1 MKPITAAIVAL
12 FLVCSVGPTVHAVQ
26 SELPVALQAT
36 IPPPNLKVSSWA
48 LMDASTGVMIAAA
61 KPDRRVEPASLSK
74 LMTAYLVFR
83 GIDSGEFRL
92 DEEVLVSEN
101 AWRSIGSRMFIEPG
115 DRVSIENLIKGL
127 VIQSGNDAA
136 VALAEYVAGSEAA
149 FVEMMNQAAAGL
161 NLNGT
166 HYVNSTG
173 LPHPDHFS
181 TARDISRLA
190 GAITQQ
196 FPEHYRYYSMKEFGW
211 KGIHQKNRN
220 KLLWRDE
227 TVDGVKTGH
236 TRSAGYCLVGSAERD
251 GMRLIA
257 SVLGAQSK
265 TKREDAVYALLRYGF
280 ASYDSKTVYR
290 GGDKIVTAKVY
301 KSVSPSLAVG
311 VGSDIRLTLP
321 KTPGRQ
327 LDADIRLNEPLVAPI
342 VKGSTVGTLTLRLNG
357 DEIGAHPL
365 VALGD
370 AVPGSWAVKAY
381 DTLRLWV
388 R

>member
-1 MKPITAAIVAL
+1 M
-12 FLVCSVGPTVHAVQ
+12 HAVQ

-36 IPPPNLKVSSWA
+36 IPPPNLKVSSWT

-83 GIDSGEFRL
+83 GIDNGAFRL
-92 DEEVLVSEN
+92 DEEVVVSEN

-127 VIQSGNDAA
+127 VVQSGNDAA

-166 HYVNSTG
+166 NYVNSTG

-181 TARDISRLA
+181 TARDISHLA
-190 GAITQQ
+190 GVITQQ
-196 FPEHYRYYSMKEFGW
+196 FPEYYRYYSIKEFGW

-236 TRSAGYCLVGSAERD
+236 TRSAGYCLVGSAERG

-265 TKREDAVYALLRYGF
+265 TKRADAVYALLRYGF

-290 GGDKIVTAKVY
+290 GGSKIVTAEVY